1 MPTELR
7 LLYTSKIAPTVLDE
21 NSGLHSAPIY
31 TDASQR

>member
-1 MPTELR
+1 MPTELC
-7 LLYTSKIAPTVLDE
+7 LLYKSTIAPTDLDG